1 MTTTLKYNLQQIAD
15 MSYSG
20 FKFEI
25 PEDTYNMINYLST
38 QVGSVVL
45 ASKTFVKPK
54 LGRERENIDLSINDA
69 DNGFSSNIKNKKKK
83 SGRGMEASSEEWET
97 IRSFQTTKIEQKSG
111 IDGDIDHIR
120 LLLNKLTDK
129 TFLDMREK
137 IFERLNK
144 VCSEFENEEGY
155 TKIATTIYD
164 FCSTN
169 KFYSKI
175 FADLFAELCGKY
187 TWIVPIFNEKY
198 DNIMSQ
204 YSDIHYVDSEKDY
217 DGFCDM
223 NKKNDRRRSVTT
235 FLMSLANNGFIKK
248 EGVVNILRNLLE
260 LVCNLIDKVENK
272 NEVDELTENI
282 AILFNKDIVDEVS
295 NNNKVDNNQNLHI
308 NGKTIVA
315 TVNSLAKSKSKD
327 HPSLSNKAIFKFMDL
342 IEM

>member
-1 MTTTLKYNLQQIAD
+1 MAATLKYNLHQINDIAC
-15 MSYSG
+15 SG

-25 PEDTYNMINYLST
+25 PEDAYHMINYLST
-38 QVGSVVL
+38 QVGSSVL
-45 ASKTFVKPK
+45 TSATFVKP
-54 LGRERENIDLSINDA
+54 ERDA
-69 DNGFSSNIKNKKKK
+69 VDSSMKDSGNTFSSNTKNKKKK
-83 SGRGMEASSEEWET
+83 GNRGMEVSSDDWET
-97 IRSFQTTKIEQKSG
+97 IRTFQATKIEQKSG

-137 IFERLNK
+137 IIERLNK
-144 VCSEFENEEGY
+144 ICSEFTNEEDY
-155 TKIATTIYD
+155 SKIGNTIYD

-175 FADLFAELCGKY
+175 FADLFAELCSQYK
-187 TWIVPIFNEKY
+187 WIMPIFLEKY
-198 DNIMSQ
+198 ANIMSQ

-223 NKKNDRRRSVTT
+223 NKKNDKRRSITT

-248 EGVVNILRNLLE
+248 EGVIKILRDLLD
-260 LVCNLIDKVENK
+260 LVYNMIDVPEKK

-282 AILFNKDIVDEVS
+282 AILYNKDMIDEVE
-295 NNNKVDNNQNLHI
+295 DEIEDAQDLYI
-308 NGKTIVA
+308 NGQTIIE
-315 TVNSLAKSKSKD
+315 TINSLAKAKAKD
-327 HPSLSNKAIFKFMDL
+327 HQSLSNKAIFKFMDL